1 MKNQPHQQFAVVPP
15 GLEALCARELAAC
28 GIAGPQAVHGGVEFV
43 GGLRELYLAN
53 LWSRCASRI
62 LVRVGS
68 CRSRDFP
75 DLLHKTQRLP
85 WGSFIRPG
93 QRVQVRAGS
102 RRSRLIH
109 SDRVATTVGEAI
121 RMALGQPDDDPALPA
136 ASVHA
141 QLDNDEC
148 RFSIDSSGELL
159 HRRGYRKQAVA
170 APLRENL
177 AAGIL
182 LQLGWNGGT
191 PLCDPCC
198 GSGTFPVE
206 AALLA
211 TNRPPGAGRSF
222 AFEAW
227 PGYRPGLWQALL
239 HEAARAARPGTVRI
253 YGSDLDSAAL
263 AAARA
268 NAEAAGVGELI
279 HWQEADALTLPAP
292 EAAGLLVTN
301 PPYGERLG
309 DKEGLGDWYRQL
321 LTGLT
326 ERFGGWRLALLVPVG
341 ALAAGDLS
349 GLSRQLLLR
358 NGGLP
363 VELLANGRDLEL

>member
-1 MKNQPHQQFAVVPP
+1 MKNQSHQQFAVVPP
-15 GLEALCARELAAC
+15 GLEELCARELAAL
-28 GIAGPQAVHGGVEFV
+28 GIGASRVVRGGVEFS

-53 LWSRCASRI
+53 LWSRCASRV

-75 DLLHKTQRLP
+75 DLLHKTRRLP

-93 QRVQVRAGS
+93 QPLEVRAGS

-109 SDRVATTVGEAI
+109 SDRIATTVGEAI
-121 RMALGQPDDDPALPA
+121 RMALGSPDTDPALPVA
-136 ASVHA
+136 TVHV
-141 QLDNDEC
+141 QLDSDEC

-159 HRRGYRKQAVA
+159 HRRGYRVQAVP

-182 LQLGWNGGT
+182 MQLGWDGSE
-191 PLCDPCC
+191 PLYDPFC
-198 GSGTFPVE
+198 GSGTFPIE

-211 TNRPPGAGRSF
+211 LNRPPGLGRDF
-222 AFEAW
+222 AFTAW

-239 HEAARAARPGTVRI
+239 HDAARGERSCTVPL
-253 YGSDLDSAAL
+253 YGSDLAPEAV

-268 NAEAAGVGELI
+268 NAGAAGVGELI
-279 HWQEADALTLPAP
+279 RWQPGDALAIAAPAP
-292 EAAGLLVTN
+292 AGLLVAN

-309 DKEGLGDWYRQL
+309 DKAGIGRWYRQL
-321 LTGLT
+321 LAGFET
-326 ERFGGWRLALLVPVG
+326 RFAGWRRALLVP
-341 ALAAGDLS
+341 AGTLEAGS
-349 GLSRQLLLR
+349 AGGLQRQLQLR

-363 VELLANGRDLEL
+363 VELLAS